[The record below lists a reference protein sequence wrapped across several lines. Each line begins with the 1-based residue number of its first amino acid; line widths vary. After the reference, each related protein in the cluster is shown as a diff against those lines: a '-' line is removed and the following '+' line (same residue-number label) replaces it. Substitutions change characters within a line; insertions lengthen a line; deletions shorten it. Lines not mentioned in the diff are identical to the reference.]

1 MSGKAGHQFQCL
13 QAQKM
18 REDCTPASCNALH
31 GETQRAGDAVRS
43 LLLALEG
50 QGLDT
55 AAILAAA
62 HAEIVL
68 AIAITYGG
76 EVAAERCLAM
86 AEKIAAIPSAHE
98 ASRAGHA

>member
-1 MSGKAGHQFQCL
+1 MSGKADRQFQRL
-13 QAQKM
+13 QAQKLS
-18 REDCTPASCNALH
+18 EDCKPTSCNALPS
-31 GETQRAGDAVRS
+31 ETQRAGDSVRS

-68 AIAITYGG
+68 AIAATYGG
-76 EVAAERCLAM
+76 EVAAERCRVM
-86 AEKIAAIPSAHE
+86 GETVAAIPSAHE

>member
-1 MSGKAGHQFQCL
+1 MSGKADHQFQRL

-18 REDCTPASCNALH
+18 SEDCKAASCHALH

-62 HAEIVL
+62 HTEIVL

-86 AEKIAAIPSAHE
+86 AENIAAIPSAQE